1 MTMSRET
8 ESATTTVVSIP
19 VMESRPLHTGHR
31 VVVGVIEAGTLVDR
45 HVVPRRNRKKDEGY
59 QRAPSVT
66 RINRL
71 EKEMRDGKV
80 DLPTA
85 ILVSLRKNA
94 DEVLTGSGKNLTLS
108 LNGAPLNV
116 VDGQHRVE
124 ALNRL
129 IDVDPD
135 QFANFL
141 IPIVCVL
148 GASELVEMEQF
159 YVVNST
165 AKSVRTDLAYDLL
178 KRRANNDAS
187 YMMTLDRD
195 GQSWKVKGQ
204 EIVEALDQEVPWRG
218 RIRFPNE
225 AMAATT
231 IGNAGLV
238 NSLKQ
243 LLSSAYFGALTTP
256 QQAKVL
262 LEYWRGITQVLPEC
276 FKDGAA
282 RSFTL
287 QKATGVMT
295 MHTLLLTIIEHVREN
310 GDSVIE
316 AESYVQ
322 VLSEPLQ
329 ELQGENHEGSVVSDS
344 DFWRAGAQ
352 GAAGTYSSNAGR
364 RVLLAKLKTLLPNLT
379 LE

>member
-1 MTMSRET
+1 MSKEN
-8 ESATTTVVSIP
+8 ESVTTTVVSLP

-31 VVVGVIEAGTLVDR
+31 VVVGVIDAGTLVDR
-45 HVVPRRNRKKDEGY
+45 HVVPRRNRRKNEGY

-66 RINRL
+66 RVNRL
-71 EKEMRDGKV
+71 EKEMRDRRV

-85 ILVSLRKNA
+85 ILVSLRKKP
-94 DEVLTGSGKNLTLS
+94 DEVLTGSGKNLTLT

-129 IDVDPD
+129 INVAPD
-135 QFANFL
+135 QFTDFL
-141 IPIVCVL
+141 IPFVCVL

-178 KRRANNDAS
+178 KRRASNDPT
-187 YMMTLDRD
+187 YMMALLRD

-204 EIVEALDQEVPWRG
+204 EIVEELDGNAPWSG

-225 AMAATT
+225 PVADTT

-256 QQAKVL
+256 QQVKVL
-262 LEYWRGITQVLPEC
+262 VEYWRGIEQVLPEC
-276 FKDGAA
+276 FKDGDA
-282 RSFTL
+282 RSYTL

-295 MHTLLLTIIEHVREN
+295 MHALLLTVIEHVREN

-329 ELQGENHEGSVVSDS
+329 ALQGDNHDGSVVSGS
-344 DFWRAGAQ
+344 DFWLAGAA

-364 RVLLAKLKTLLPNLT
+364 RVLVAKLKTLLPALT

>member
-94 DEVLTGSGKNLTLS
+94 DEVLTGSGKNLTLN

-204 EIVEALDQEVPWRG
+204 EIVEALDQEAPWRG

-256 QQAKVL
+256 QQVKVL
-262 LEYWRGITQVLPEC
+262 LEYWRGIMQVLPEC

-295 MHTLLLTIIEHVREN
+295 MHALLLTIIEHVREN

-344 DFWRAGAQ
+344 DFWLAGAQ

>member
-1 MTMSRET
+1 MSKEN
-8 ESATTTVVSIP
+8 ESVTTTVVSLP
-19 VMESRPLHTGHR
+19 VMESKPLHTGHR
-31 VVVGVIEAGTLVDR
+31 VVVGVIDAGTLVDR
-45 HVVPRRNRKKDEGY
+45 HVVPRRNRKKGEGY

-66 RINRL
+66 RVNRL
-71 EKEMRDGKV
+71 EKEMRDRRV

-85 ILVSLRKNA
+85 ILVSLRKNP
-94 DEVLTGSGKNLTLS
+94 DEVLTGSGKNLTLT

-129 IDVDPD
+129 INVAPD
-135 QFANFL
+135 QFTDFL
-141 IPIVCVL
+141 IPFVCVL

-178 KRRANNDAS
+178 KRRASNDAT
-187 YMMTLDRD
+187 YMMTLERD

-204 EIVEALDQEVPWRG
+204 EIVEALDGKAPWRG

-225 AMAATT
+225 AVADTT

-256 QQAKVL
+256 QQVKVL
-262 LEYWRGITQVLPEC
+262 VEYWRGIEQVIPEC
-276 FKDGAA
+276 FKDGDA
-282 RSFTL
+282 RSYTL

-295 MHTLLLTIIEHVREN
+295 MHALLLTVIEHVREN

-329 ELQGENHEGSVVSDS
+329 ALQGDNHDGSVVSGS
-344 DFWRAGAQ
+344 DFWLAGAA

-364 RVLLAKLKTLLPNLT
+364 RVLLAKLKTLLPALT